1 VTVPK
6 ASRRFLVTVCLILGS
21 AGCRSVWDRLASVTI
36 DPHTQAPQFASDVSG
51 GGPTVQAAYSEAS
64 EEGLLPA
71 DRVQSAAI
79 ILPEPIEAEAPLGE
93 VLRQP
98 ESYFVETALAGHPR
112 VLAARARVA
121 AATNRPLQASSLA
134 DPTITN
140 TFFPISDQALQTAGG
155 RVGNGLMVS
164 QMYPWPEKRWTKEA
178 IACREV
184 QIAAAKLAQVELEIE
199 ELAKLAYYELWFAD
213 RSIAIT
219 EKNRQIA
226 AELVQ
231 LAEARNA
238 TGGSQQDVLRAQL
251 QVDGIDDRLV
261 DLRRRRELA
270 EADLAALIQ
279 RPSDEGFATTENLVP
294 QDTETALGALVAAAE
309 RCNPRLRERQWAVSR
324 DRQKVKLAE
333 LQKYPDFTLGAGW
346 QTVTESDAISPV
358 ANGHDNVSF
367 MVGLTLPIWRD
378 RIRAGV
384 HEARWEAVASNR
396 DYNDAHDDSL
406 RQIRRAVQTAE
417 AAEEQRRLYAERM
430 LPRAKRQIELSAADY
445 RGGRVDFSEVTD
457 GFTEMFT
464 LELQV
469 VRAEAML
476 AGSLA
481 QLKRAVGCEVAT
493 PILPTDNGS

>member
-1 VTVPK
+1 MTVPK
-6 ASRRFLVTVCLILGS
+6 ASRHFFAGMCLLLAS
-21 AGCRSVWDRLASVTI
+21 AGCRTVSDRLALGKSE
-36 DPHTQAPQFASDVSG
+36 PHPPAPLIASDVRAE
-51 GGPTVQAAYSEAS
+51 GPTIQTAYAEAS
-64 EEGLLPA
+64 EEELPA
-71 DRVQSAAI
+71 EGVRSAAAI
-79 ILPEPIEAEAPLGE
+79 VPESTEAEAALVE
-93 VLRQP
+93 ALRQP

-121 AATNRPLQASSLA
+121 AATNRPVQARSLA

-155 RVGNGLMVS
+155 RVGNGLMLS

-219 EKNRQIA
+219 EKNREIA
-226 AELVQ
+226 TELVQ

-445 RGGRVDFSEVTD
+445 RGGRVDFGEVTD

-493 PILPTDNGS
+493 ATQPSDFEQ

>member
-6 ASRRFLVTVCLILGS
+6 ASRRFFAAMCLLLAS
-21 AGCRSVWDRLASVTI
+21 AGCRSVSDRLASGKS
-36 DPHTQAPQFASDVSG
+36 DPHPQAPLIASDAPAE
-51 GGPTVQAAYSEAS
+51 GPTIQTAYAEAS
-64 EEGLLPA
+64 EEELPA
-71 DRVQSAAI
+71 AGVRSAAAI
-79 ILPEPIEAEAPLGE
+79 VPESTEAETPLVE

-98 ESYFVETALAGHPR
+98 ESYFVETAMAGHPR

-140 TFFPISDQALQTAGG
+140 TFFPLSDQALQTAAG
-155 RVGNGLMVS
+155 RAGNGLMLS

-199 ELAKLAYYELWFAD
+199 ELTRLAYYELWFAD
-213 RSIAIT
+213 RSLAIT

-261 DLRRRRELA
+261 ELRRRRELA

-279 RPSDEGFATTENLVP
+279 RPSEVGLATTENLMP
-294 QDTETALGALVAAAE
+294 RGAATGLEALVAAAE
-309 RCNPRLRERQWAVSR
+309 RCNPRLRERQWAASR
-324 DRQKVKLAE
+324 DRQKEKLAE
-333 LQKYPDFTLGAGW
+333 LQKYPDFNFGVGW
-346 QTVTESDAISPV
+346 QTITESDALSPM
-358 ANGHDNVSF
+358 ANGHDNISF

-384 HEARWEAVASNR
+384 NEARWEAVASTR

-406 RQIRRAVQTAE
+406 RQIRRAVETAE

-430 LPRAKRQIELSAADY
+430 LPRARRQIELSAADY
-445 RGGRVDFSEVTD
+445 RGGRVDFGEVTD

-493 PILPTDNGS
+493 PTQPSDFEQ